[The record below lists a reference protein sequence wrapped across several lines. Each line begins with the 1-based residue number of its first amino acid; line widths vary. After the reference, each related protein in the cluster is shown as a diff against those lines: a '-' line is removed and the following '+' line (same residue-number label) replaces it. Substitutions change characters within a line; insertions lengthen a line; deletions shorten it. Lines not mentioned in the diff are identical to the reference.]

1 MAQTKQQREIV
12 VLVVLVLVAVLVWRF
27 YWGKGRTE
35 AGVLSESGNYVPI
48 NAEDYGHVFRDL
60 GDAQGTV
67 YKPTGRN
74 IFIAG
79 PTPVASGASGSV
91 QPAPKPTRPPVGPFP
106 QPEPPPP
113 VLPWKLFGLGA
124 LPTAGTR
131 QAFLLDGEE
140 VHIVAEGDTIQN
152 HIRITHIG
160 NDRIEYEDVNTGKK
174 NSTVLE
180 MPSAPS

>member
-1 MAQTKQQREIV
+1 MAQTKQQKEIAV
-12 VLVVLVLVAVLVWRF
+12 LLVLLVVAALVWRF
-27 YWGKGRTE
+27 YLDKGRPA
-35 AGVLSESGNYVPI
+35 AGVLSPSGNYEPI
-48 NAEDYGHVFRDL
+48 NAEDYGKVIDIL
-60 GDAQGTV
+60 KSAQSTE
-67 YKPTGRN
+67 YKPSGRN

-79 PTPVASGASGSV
+79 PAPPPPGASAAT
-91 QPAPKPTRPPVGPFP
+91 QAPAKPQRLPVGPFSP
-106 QPEPPPP
+106 PEPPPP

-124 LPTAGTR
+124 LPSNGTR
-131 QAFLLDGEE
+131 RAFLLDGEE

-180 MPSAPS
+180 MPPAA